1 MKYLSLLILA
11 CLGPLAARPATADE
25 LNVMTFNI
33 RYDNLGDGLDNWRFR
48 SANVAGMFSHHD
60 VAIAGLQEV
69 LHRQLNHLEKRLPG
83 YAHVGVGREDG
94 KQKG

>member
-1 MKYLSLLILA
+1 MKQISLIILA
-11 CLGPLAARPATADE
+11 LLVPLAARLAAADE

-69 LHRQLNHLEKRLPG
+69 LHRQLTHL
-83 YAHVGVGREDG
+83 
-94 KQKG
+94 